1 MLKLQ
6 PDPPVRLLGQRY
18 LDPALLPAELPGG
31 GEAVRR
37 VAALNRAACVALELV
52 AAAKPQ
58 VTGDR
63 QEPPRD
69 ALGVG
74 AGVPHVIQA
83 ALVGLADGDH
93 PGFASCQRLAA
104 DLAAHLADLVLDIDH
119 ACSLLSSP
127 GRIRRRWRR
136 PRASSVARAS
146 SGGVQNRRKW
156 PSHTSTSCSGW
167 PLTAYSRRVPSGR
180 TVANPLSRSTRRC

>member
-31 GEAVRR
+31 GEAVRW
-37 VAALNRAACVALELV
+37 VAALDRAARVALELV
-52 AAAKPQ
+52 AATKPQ

-69 ALGVG
+69 ALGAG
-74 AGVPHVIQA
+74 AGVPYVIQA
-83 ALVGLADGDH
+83 ALVGLADRDH
-93 PGFASCQRLAA
+93 PGLAPRQHLAA
-104 DLAAHLADLVLDIDH
+104 DLPAYLADLVLDIDH
-119 ACSLLSSP
+119 ASSLLSSL
-127 GRIRRRWRR
+127 GCIRRRCRR

-146 SGGVQNRRKW
+146 SGGVQNRRKC
-156 PSHTSTSCSGW
+156 PSHTSTSRSGS
-167 PLTAYSRRVPSGR
+167 PLTA
-180 TVANPLSRSTRRC
+180 

>member
-1 MLKLQ
+1 MLQLQ
-6 PDPPVRLLGQRY
+6 PDPSVRLLGQRY
-18 LDPALLPAELPGG
+18 LDPALLPAELPGS
-31 GEAVRR
+31 GEAVRW
-37 VAALNRAACVALELV
+37 VAALDRAARVALELV

-58 VTGDR
+58 VPGDR
-63 QEPPRD
+63 QEPPCD
-69 ALGVG
+69 ALGVR

-93 PGFASCQRLAA
+93 PGLARFQHLAA
-104 DLAAHLADLVLDIDH
+104 DLSAYLADLVLDIDH

-127 GRIRRRWRR
+127 GCIRRRWRR

-156 PSHTSTSCSGW
+156 PSHTSISRSGW
-167 PLTAYSRRVPSGR
+167 PLTA
-180 TVANPLSRSTRRC
+180 